1 MLENPDVSDKMTL
14 SLVENRGLPVSAGLP
29 FLCPT
34 VYREFLNKAA
44 RPYQKNDLLQSSI
57 AQHTDPTLASC
68 LHDN

>member
-14 SLVENRGLPVSAGLP
+14 SLVENGGLPVSVGLP

-44 RPYQKNDLLQSSI
+44 RPHWKNDLVQLSI
-57 AQHTDPTLASC
+57 SHSGFLPA
-68 LHDN
+68 

>member
-1 MLENPDVSDKMTL
+1 MLENPDVSTKMTL
-14 SLVENRGLPVSAGLP
+14 SLVENGGPPVSVGLP

-34 VYREFLNKAA
+34 VYTVFLNKAA
-44 RPYQKNDLLQSSI
+44 RPYRKNDLVLSSI